1 MTGDVLT
8 KVPVGL
14 LPVILFLVTLIY
26 MDSYKLVRLKTV
38 LWVIGLGGLTAWLAL
53 YVNGCVLDALD
64 MRLQAYSRY
73 VAPLVE
79 ESLMAL
85 AIVYLFKS
93 SRIGFLVDAAIL
105 GFAVGAG
112 FALIENFYYI
122 QVHTEASMAVWVV
135 RGFGTAI
142 MHGGVT
148 AIFAIMSQVLTERR
162 MKINPVYYLPGLLLA
177 SIIHSVFNHFLVSPI
192 TSTILTLLVLPP
204 ILGLV
209 FHRSARAM
217 HDWLELDF
225 DADARLIRMITS
237 GEFSDSKIGHFL
249 ADLKAKFDGPVVADM
264 LCYLRV
270 YTELAIRAKAALIAR
285 ENGLDLPV
293 GERTRARFD
302 ELRYLERSIGRTGRL
317 AMRPFLQLERKDLW
331 QLHVLARGRC
341 SGSGCSRSK
350 KW

>member
-1 MTGDVLT
+1 MTAEFTIKAL
-8 KVPVGL
+8 VGL
-14 LPVILFLVTLIY
+14 LPVLAFLGFLLY
-26 MDSYKLVRLKTV
+26 LDSYKLLRLKTLV
-38 LWVIGLGGLTAWLAL
+38 AVIAAGGAVALLAL
-53 YVNGCVLDALD
+53 GLNGALLDTTGLD
-64 MRLQAYSRY
+64 FAIYTRY

-79 ESLMAL
+79 EAL
-85 AIVYLFKS
+85 KALVVVYLFRTH
-93 SRIGFLVDAAIL
+93 RIGFLVDAAIL

-112 FALIENFYYI
+112 FAMMENFFVL
-122 QVHTEASMAVWVV
+122 QAHGDARMVVWFV

-148 AIFAIMSQVLTERR
+148 AIFALVSQALTERQMR
-162 MKINPVYYLPGLLLA
+162 INPLRYLPGLALA
-177 SIIHSVFNHFLVSPI
+177 AVLHSVFNHFLVTPVLQ
-192 TSTILTLLVLPP
+192 TLGTAILLPP
-204 ILGLV
+204 ALALV
-209 FHRSARAM
+209 FERSARAL

-331 QLHVLARGRC
+331 QLHVLARGR
-341 SGSGCSRSK
+341 
-350 KW
+350 